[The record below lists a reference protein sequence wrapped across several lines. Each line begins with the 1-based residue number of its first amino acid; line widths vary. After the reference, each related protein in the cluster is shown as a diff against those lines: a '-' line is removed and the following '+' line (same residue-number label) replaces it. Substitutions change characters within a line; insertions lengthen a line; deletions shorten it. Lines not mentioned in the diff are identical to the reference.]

1 MELLLVTSGR
11 LKIVMSSLD
20 MQKYAIT
27 CENLGYKDSNTK
39 RILRSILAKAK
50 DEVGFDASGRRVVV
64 QMYPS
69 KDGGCEMYVTKS
81 TSSPLPVPLHNS
93 MRKIPTVFRFR
104 GMQTLLCACAK
115 LSDRADILSS
125 SAYAGQ
131 GSEECY
137 LLLYTPDVDAFGRE
151 PLLFS
156 AANEY
161 GRMWNTEYAL
171 AYLKEHCDCIC
182 QSNAVGTLGALA

>member
-1 MELLLVTSGR
+1 MELLLVTSGK

-20 MQKYAIT
+20 MQEYAIS
-27 CENLGYKDSNTK
+27 CDAFGYKDGNTK
-39 RILRSILAKAK
+39 QVLRSILAKAK

-81 TSSPLPVPLHNS
+81 TSSPLPVPLHSS
-93 MRKIPTVFRFR
+93 MRKIPTVFRFG

-115 LSDRADILSS
+115 LADRADILSS
-125 SAYAGQ
+125 AAYAGM
-131 GSEECY
+131 GTEECY
-137 LLLYTPDVDAFGRE
+137 LLLYTPAVDAFGRV

-161 GRMWNTEYAL
+161 GRMWNTEYAI

-182 QSNAVGTLGALA
+182 QCDAVRTLGALV